1 VGHRVE
7 MFKPASRC
15 PPYGEYHVLGEERGM
30 VYAPTAPRQPTRSQ
44 ESPSSD
50 YRLNTWRVCPLQA
63 LRKLVAVRIYE
74 RSKNAAEP
82 GLADRARQAL
92 AEVDL
97 TEQDV
102 EEMYKLFA
110 TTWRDRFVIHTNP
123 RRCAN

>member
-1 VGHRVE
+1 

-44 ESPSSD
+44 GSPSSD
-50 YRLNTWRVCPLQA
+50 YRLNTWRVCPLQV

-97 TEQDV
+97 TEPDV

-110 TTWRDRFVIHTNP
+110 I
-123 RRCAN
+123 A

>member
-1 VGHRVE
+1 MHLRRQDSRRVP
-7 MFKPASRC
+7 K
-15 PPYGEYHVLGEERGM
+15 G
-30 VYAPTAPRQPTRSQ
+30 PRAQITG
-44 ESPSSD
+44 
-50 YRLNTWRVCPLQA
+50 LNTWRVCPLQA
-63 LRKLVAVRIYE
+63 LRKLVAVRIYK

-110 TTWRDRFVIHTNP
+110 IAWRDRFVIHTNP

>member
-1 VGHRVE
+1 
-7 MFKPASRC
+7 MA
-15 PPYGEYHVLGEERGM
+15 
-30 VYAPTAPRQPTRSQ
+30 YAPTAPRQPTRSQ
-44 ESPSSD
+44 GSPSSD
-50 YRLNTWRVCPLQA
+50 WLNTWRGCPPQA

-82 GLADRARQAL
+82 GLADRARQTL

-110 TTWRDRFVIHTNP
+110 IAWRDRIVIHTNP